1 MGGYNTFCEI
11 LSFDKPAIIVPRTK
25 PRMEQHI
32 RASRA
37 QDLGLVRMLE
47 VDEFLDPARMADV
60 LKALVRQNRPSAVVV
75 PGLLE
80 GLDNIRR
87 LVSLWTVGS
96 RRDEQNPGRAR
107 G

>member
-1 MGGYNTFCEI
+1 
-11 LSFDKPAIIVPRTK
+11 
-25 PRMEQHI
+25 MEQHI

-37 QDLGLVRMLE
+37 EELGLVRMLE
-47 VDEFLDPARMADV
+47 ADEFLDPAKMANA
-60 LKALVRQNRPSAVVV
+60 LQALVDQNRPSDVVV

-87 LVSLWTVGS
+87 LVSLWT
-96 RRDEQNPGRAR
+96 RDPGVIRASSAR